1 MKKRSLLGFM
11 LFVMMMFVFPQIG
24 QAAEGNTSIYLD
36 GKALEISKNAQVQN
50 MNGTIM
56 IPIRVVVEEL
66 GFNVNWEKQTRTVT
80 IQQSGNEVKLVVD
93 QSTATVNGN
102 AVALQVAPKLITDTV
117 IVPLRFVSEQLGLT
131 VAWDN
136 QTKTVSLVTPPPVS
150 QPEPD
155 PDSNAGSNNGI
166 DAALTHVQ
174 GISFQNNQLM
184 IAVDKNVTPNVFK
197 IANPDRIVV
206 DLPNSFFASTFG
218 DNQYLDSGYSGYFDV
233 NEYPD
238 VAKIRYSLFNNNPST
253 LRVVIDLNN
262 AKNYELINTD
272 GLITVNLID
281 SISLPPAGNGNKIV
295 VLDAGHGGSDPG
307 AISVTKKKEKDFNLA
322 VTLKVYELLLKES
335 KIEVVLTRDS
345 DTYPTLPERAKLAN
359 DLNADIF
366 ISIHAN
372 AGSATAS
379 GVETYYTRSE
389 SLALANVMHKHLVS
403 SSGLTDRKVRTK
415 NLHVTRETKMPAV
428 LLEFGYLSNKSDD
441 ALLATEDF
449 RNRVAEGVAQG
460 IKEYLG
466 L

>member
-1 MKKRSLLGFM
+1 MFL
-11 LFVMMMFVFPQIG
+11 VMMMFVFPQIG
-24 QAAEGNTSIYLD
+24 QAAEGSTSIYLD

-80 IQQSGNEVKLVVD
+80 IQQSGTEVKLVVN
-93 QSTATVNGN
+93 QSTANVNGN
-102 AVALQVAPKLITDTV
+102 PVTIQVAPKLITDTV
-117 IVPLRFVSEQLGLT
+117 IVPLRFISEQLGLT
-131 VAWDN
+131 VGWDD
-136 QTKTVSLVTPPPVS
+136 QTKTVSLVSPPKA
-150 QPEPD
+150 
-155 PDSNAGSNNGI
+155 DSGSNSNTGSNDGI
-166 DAALTHVQ
+166 DAELANVQ
-174 GISFQNNQLM
+174 GISFNNNQLM
-184 IAVDKNVTPNVFK
+184 IAVDDENVTPSVFK

-206 DLPNSFFASTFG
+206 DLPNTVFASTFG
-218 DNQYLDSGYSGYFDV
+218 NNQYLDSGKSGYFDV

-253 LRVVIDLNN
+253 VRVVIDLNS
-262 AKNYELINTD
+262 AKDYQLIHSD
-272 GLITVNLID
+272 GLIIVDLNVD
-281 SISLPPAGNGNKIV
+281 SNTLPPVSNGNKIV

-322 VTLKVYELLLKES
+322 VTLKVYELLMKES
-335 KIEVVLTRDS
+335 KIDVVLTRDS
-345 DTYPTLPERAKLAN
+345 DTYPTLQERAKLAN

-389 SLALANVMHKHLVS
+389 SLSLANVMHKYLVS

>member
-1 MKKRSLLGFM
+1 MM
-11 LFVMMMFVFPQIG
+11 LFVFPQTG
-24 QAAEGNTSIYLD
+24 QAAEGSTSIYLD
-36 GKALEISKNAQVQN
+36 GRALEISKNAQVQN

-80 IQQSGNEVKLVVD
+80 IQQSGIEVNLVVN
-93 QSTATVNGN
+93 QSTAYVNGDP
-102 AVALQVAPKLITDTV
+102 VTLQVQPKLITDTV

-131 VAWDN
+131 VGWDN
-136 QTKTVSLVTPPPVS
+136 ETKTVSLVSPVL
-150 QPEPD
+150 EPD
-155 PDSNAGSNNGI
+155 SGSDSNTGSNDINE
-166 DAALTHVQ
+166 AELTNVM
-174 GISFQNNQLM
+174 GISFNNNQLM
-184 IAVDKNVTPNVFK
+184 IAVDENVIPNVFK

-206 DLPNSFFASTFG
+206 DLPNTVFGSTFG
-218 DNQYLDSGYSGYFDV
+218 DNQYLENGYSGYFDI

-238 VAKIRYSLFNNNPST
+238 VAKVRYSLFNNNPST
-253 LRVVIDLNN
+253 VRVVIDLNH
-262 AKNYELINTD
+262 AKDYEVINTD
-272 GLITVNLID
+272 GLIIVDLNVESS
-281 SISLPPAGNGNKIV
+281 SIPPVSNGNKIV

-322 VTLKVYELLLKES
+322 VTLKVRDLLLKES
-335 KIEVVLTRDS
+335 KIDVVLTRDS
-345 DTYPTLPERAKLAN
+345 DTYPTLQERAKLAN
-359 DLNADIF
+359 DIYADIF
-366 ISIHAN
+366 ISFHAN

-389 SLALANVMHKHLVS
+389 SLELANVVHKHLVS

-415 NLHVTRETKMPAV
+415 NLHVTRETKMPAI